1 MRLAASLRSG
11 FACSLLLAAL
21 ALLTGCDALM
31 STQDRLQRAQEEDA
45 RGDYGSATIDVRKAL
60 QSEPSNSAARVLLAR
75 LSLKVGDVEGARDE
89 LNRALKDG
97 ANPSETADI
106 FGEIMLTLGQAAEL
120 LKTLDAGK
128 LAANEP
134 LKSVLRG
141 RSLNAMRR
149 PAEAE
154 VAFKSALRLQPG
166 LVSASVGLSDAAVRQ
181 GRFDEALAIL
191 DPVLKSHPG
200 DPDASFVAANVLI
213 RRGQFAEGEEV
224 LEKSRKLAATTM
236 SLPQRA
242 NLDLELA
249 AAQLAQGKVGPAGE
263 TQKRLAQFAPDALL
277 TRMLGARVSLA
288 KGDYLD
294 GIAELQRVVT
304 ALPEFVEA
312 RMLLGAA
319 HLAQGNFQQ
328 AERHLQQVVQ
338 IAPDNIE
345 ARKLLARVQLQLDRP
360 DAALRV
366 LTPALDKD
374 SSDSQLYALL
384 GAANDRAG
392 DSTTAIDLLERSV
405 KARPDDVN
413 LRLQL
418 ASGYIRARRF
428 QPAIT
433 LLRAMPPEK
442 GSARREAMLVTAI
455 AGEQGPVIARE
466 ELAHLVKAQPD
477 NAELHYLSAGFF
489 VSQREFERARVEL
502 RQLLD
507 VNAGDARALAA
518 LARIEFADGNLDSAE
533 KLLQRAI
540 VTDDKNKSLKL
551 TLAQLYLVRGDAPQA
566 RAMLDQAI
574 AAAQGDA
581 AVVNA
586 AGQLLLDAQRYDEAL
601 ARFRRATE
609 LDADRAIYWFNTA
622 RAQTALNQPVA
633 ARESAMKAL
642 HLEPDSVP
650 ITSLLVLLDLRTS
663 GAAVAL
669 QRAQEL
675 RARKSQDPA
684 AIVLEGD
691 IRMASKQYDEAVR
704 AFEDAERVA
713 PDANTAVKL
722 YEAIRAANRD
732 RPEAPLLRWLGARP
746 EDARVRVVLAQ
757 YYNSTC
763 RNARAITEFETV
775 LRQSPNNPAVLN
787 NLAWLYNEQQD
798 DRAEALARKAHDLAP
813 SNASIADTFGWIL
826 LSRKKTA
833 EAVPLLET
841 AARTAADDPQIQ
853 YHYGAA
859 LAAAGR
865 NAEARKLLTRLIE
878 TTRDVSQ
885 RRAAEKLLSKLQS

>member
-1 MRLAASLRSG
+1 
-11 FACSLLLAAL
+11 
-21 ALLTGCDALM
+21 
-31 STQDRLQRAQEEDA
+31 
-45 RGDYGSATIDVRKAL
+45 
-60 QSEPSNSAARVLLAR
+60 
-75 LSLKVGDVEGARDE
+75 
-89 LNRALKDG
+89 
-97 ANPSETADI
+97 
-106 FGEIMLTLGQAAEL
+106 
-120 LKTLDAGK
+120 
-128 LAANEP
+128 
-134 LKSVLRG
+134 
-141 RSLNAMRR
+141 LNALRR

-166 LVSASVGLSDAAVRQ
+166 LSAASVGLSDSAVRQ
-181 GRFDEALAIL
+181 GRFDDALGIL
-191 DPVLKSHPG
+191 DPLLKANPG
-200 DPDASFVAANVLI
+200 DPDAAFVAANVLI
-213 RRGQFAEGEEV
+213 RRGQFAEGEVV
-224 LEKSRKLAATTM
+224 LERSRTISGATM

-249 AAQLAQGKVGPAGE
+249 AAQLAQGKIAEAGD

-288 KGDYLD
+288 KGEYLN

-304 ALPEFVEA
+304 ALPDFVEA

-338 IAPDNIE
+338 VAPDNIE

-374 SSDSQLYALL
+374 STDSQLYALL

-392 DSTTAIDLLERSV
+392 DSGRAIDLLERSV

-428 QPAIT
+428 QPAIA
-433 LLRAMPPEK
+433 LLRAMPPES
-442 GSARREAMLVTAI
+442 GNARREAMLITAV
-455 AGEQGPVIARE
+455 AGEQGPMLARE
-466 ELAHLVKAQPD
+466 ELGRLMAAQPD
-477 NAELHYLSAGFF
+477 NVELRYLSAGFF
-489 VSQREFERARVEL
+489 VSQREFERARADL
-502 RQLLD
+502 RRLLD
-507 VNAGDARALAA
+507 ADPKDARALAA
-518 LARIEFADGNLDSAE
+518 LARIEFADGNLSAAE
-533 KLLQRAI
+533 QLLQRAI
-540 VTDDKNKSLKL
+540 ASDDRNKGLKL
-551 TLAQLYLVRGDAPQA
+551 TLAQLYLVRGDAAQA
-566 RAMLDQAI
+566 RTMLDQAI

-581 AVVNA
+581 TVVNA

-601 ARFRRATE
+601 ARFRRATD
-609 LDADRAIYWFNTA
+609 LDATNATYWFNAA
-622 RAQTALNQPVA
+622 RAQAALNQPAA

-642 HLEPDSVP
+642 HIEPDSVP

-663 GAAVAL
+663 GPGLAL

-675 RARKSQDPA
+675 RARKSKDPA

-691 IRMASKQYDEAVR
+691 IRMASKQYEEAVR
-704 AFEDAERVA
+704 AFEDAERIA
-713 PDANTAVKL
+713 PDANIAVKL
-722 YEAIRAANRD
+722 FDAIRLGNRD

-746 EDARVRVVLAQ
+746 EDSRVRVVLAQ
-757 YYNSTC
+757 YYNSTN
-763 RNARAITEFETV
+763 RAARAITEFETV

-798 DRAEALARKAHDLAP
+798 DRAEALARRAHDLAP

-833 EAVPLLET
+833 EALPLLQS
-841 AARTAADDPQIQ
+841 AAQTAADDPQIQ

-859 LAAAGR
+859 LVEAGR
-865 NAEARKLLTRLIE
+865 SAEARKLLTRLIE
-878 TTRDVSQ
+878 TTRDVNQ